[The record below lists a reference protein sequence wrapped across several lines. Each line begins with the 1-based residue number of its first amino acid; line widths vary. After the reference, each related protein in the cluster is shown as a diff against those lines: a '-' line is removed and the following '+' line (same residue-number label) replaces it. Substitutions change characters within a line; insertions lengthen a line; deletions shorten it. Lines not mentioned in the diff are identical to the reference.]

1 MMRAAALGRNAT
13 LVLRAGA
20 RRVRRKRKSPSDGG
34 DSRAV
39 LIQRSLALRIGI
51 IYLLFSVIALTAYSI
66 LVFQNQASLLNEN
79 FTNESRKLSDQFA
92 QRAAE
97 VPPGGDVSVAIQT
110 AFDLGGLRRT
120 CFQFF
125 FADDAQSK
133 CIGDATLHGRLRD
146 RLIRFKLQAETF
158 QSPLLIEPEPEDF
171 SALMSG
177 VARLADGSAVYYV
190 TFLDGERVRRGI
202 EDLYQQALTLLAS
215 GVVLN
220 AALGVLFH
228 RILFRRLSELETVSR
243 KLSTG
248 ELSARVAWSMQN
260 RDELDSV
267 GLAFNNMADRIQVT
281 VKQLEAF
288 QSSMAYELEVGRFVQ
303 GMMLTDVAVIKDF
316 DPALEFRPMRE
327 VSGDVYCFFDHGNGC
342 KTIFLGDATGHGV
355 SAALITASLSVLLD
369 RILQRTVA
377 PGRVLQLL
385 SKELAARFN
394 SEFFVTAICVLA
406 HPSGKLYY
414 ANAGHTAGLLLSK
427 RRRARALLK
436 ADSPMLGIPV
446 DIDIG
451 TYEVAFDAGD
461 KLMLYTDGLTEA
473 MDAGRRMFELDVAG
487 RILEQQYDLTNPEIM
502 QRIMQAYDE
511 FRCGVTDDTT
521 VLLLTA
527 P

>member
-1 MMRAAALGRNAT
+1 MTSVAAIGRRAATA
-13 LVLRAGA
+13 LRAGA
-20 RRVRRKRKSPSDGG
+20 RRVRRKRPAAG
-34 DSRAV
+34 DSRVAPF
-39 LIQRSLALRIGI
+39 QRSLALRIGI

-79 FTNESRKLSDQFA
+79 FTNESRKLGDQFA

-97 VPPGGDVSVAIQT
+97 VPPGVAVAEAIQT

-125 FADDAQSK
+125 SADDVQSE
-133 CIGDATLHGRLRD
+133 CIGDARMHGQLMD
-146 RLIRFKLQAETF
+146 RLVRFRLQAETF
-158 QSPLLIEPEPEDF
+158 QSPLLIEPDAADF

-190 TFLDGERVRRGI
+190 SFLDGARVRQGI
-202 EDLYQQALTLLAS
+202 EDLYSQAITLLAS
-215 GVVLN
+215 GVALN
-220 AALGVLFH
+220 AALAVLFH

-288 QSSMAYELEVGRFVQ
+288 QSSMAHELEVGRFVQ

-369 RILQRTVA
+369 RILQRTAA

-385 SKELAARFN
+385 SKELALRFN

-427 RRRARALLK
+427 RRRSRALLK

-446 DIDIG
+446 EIDIG
-451 TYEVAFDAGD
+451 TFEIAFESGD

-473 MDAGRRMFELDVAG
+473 MDANRRMFELDAAG
-487 RILEQQYDLTNPEIM
+487 RIFEQRFDRPNAEIM
-502 QRIMQAYDE
+502 QGIMQAYDE
-511 FRCGVTDDTT
+511 FSCGATDDTT